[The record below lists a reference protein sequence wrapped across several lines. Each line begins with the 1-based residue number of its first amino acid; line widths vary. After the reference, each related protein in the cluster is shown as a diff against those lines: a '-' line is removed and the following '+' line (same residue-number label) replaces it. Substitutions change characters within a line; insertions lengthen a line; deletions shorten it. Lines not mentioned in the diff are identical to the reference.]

1 MAGLPE
7 GVAAVGPESLTH
19 EDSGLFFVDDS
30 PRAGVFVGW
39 GIDLGCRILQ
49 PPSVTPP
56 ILP

>member
-39 GIDLGCRILQ
+39 GIDLGREIL
-49 PPSVTPP
+49 PLFSSNLP

>member
-30 PRAGVFVGW
+30 PRAGVFTGW
-39 GIDLGCRILQ
+39 GIDLGYGILQ
-49 PPSVTPP
+49 PS
-56 ILP
+56 L